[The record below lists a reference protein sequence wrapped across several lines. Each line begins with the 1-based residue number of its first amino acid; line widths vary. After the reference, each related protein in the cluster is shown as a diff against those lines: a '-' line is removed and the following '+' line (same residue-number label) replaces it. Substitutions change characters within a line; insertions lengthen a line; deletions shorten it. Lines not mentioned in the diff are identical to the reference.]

1 MIENIKPTDRIVVD
15 LSMQQIDYNVQKK
28 NSLRQEIAKKYNVPV
43 KNVEIN
49 FKPIVVNVDGKRVSL
64 TDNICNNIQN
74 PEYQKQLMQTYI
86 NLKNYQ
92 DINWEEINK
101 IDNQINAFL
110 DFDQYTKYK
119 LYKLKSLKWSNYLS
133 YGPDNYFD
141 FTKLSG
147 LVLLNSEPANQGGK
161 TTFAID
167 LMRFALFGKSEKCP
181 QLNCVFNSYNEE
193 ATSVVVEACLEIDN
207 EDYVIRRTIN
217 RPTLKRRT
225 KNSKCSQ
232 TLEYFKIVNGNY
244 ENIENCGGE
253 SVKSTNNIIK
263 DAIGNV
269 DDFNLVVSANSYTLN
284 SLLRMGAT
292 ERGELFSRWLGLLSI
307 KKKEEIAS
315 KIWKDSYK
323 KTLLNDKY
331 NKQSLNNEIEDYK
344 TYISGC
350 NEEIV
355 KLNNSLQEVSDN
367 IINYNEK
374 KNVELSKLKPIMDN
388 LELIDVTTIDN
399 EINRLNSEL
408 LVKRGQFQKL
418 KEEYLKIK
426 DITFNPD
433 ELENVKEEKNKIEKD
448 IEVKNIRNAEI
459 KVEIKVINQQIS
471 DIDRLVEEG
480 VCPTCHQKID
490 LAEQDKLK
498 SVHVNH
504 KTQLINEG
512 VKNKEGIDKLT
523 ETLSLVNKKISDL
536 ENSQQTLNL
545 KTQNELQLQ
554 TLKVNIE
561 YLKSQIEKHQTTK
574 DNIKQNEENIK
585 INAAIRAS
593 ILTIDSSIKNETNIK
608 ENYIRE
614 IESKKTIIN
623 QSNDEVNKRQSLIK
637 QLEDEEVLVRNWN
650 LYQEL
655 VGKNGISKL
664 VLKEALPIINSEVN
678 RLLDGLCDF
687 EVELTLD
694 DSNIVVVNLLRDG
707 VVMDLG
713 IAASGFEGTI
723 ASLALR
729 AALGNISSMSK
740 PSLLCIDEVLGP
752 IASTNM
758 ENIHELYKRIVTN
771 YDFII
776 NITHNESIYDWH
788 NHIITVTKEN
798 NISKIKFIN

>member
-49 FKPIVVNVDGKRVSL
+49 FKPIVVNVDGKRISL

-119 LYKLKSLKWSNYLS
+119 QYKLKSLKWSNYLS
-133 YGPDNYFD
+133 YGSDNYFD

-181 QLNCVFNSYNEE
+181 QLSCVFNSYNEE

-244 ENIENCGGE
+244 ESIENCGGE

-315 KIWKDSYK
+315 KIWKDNYK

-331 NKQSLNNEIEDYK
+331 NKQSLINEIEDYK

-448 IEVKNIRNAEI
+448 IEAKNIRNAEI

-498 SVHVNH
+498 SVHINH

-512 VKNKEGIDKLT
+512 VKNKEEIDKLT
-523 ETLSLVNKKISDL
+523 ETLSLVNKKITDL

-614 IESKKTIIN
+614 IESKKTTIN

>member
-119 LYKLKSLKWSNYLS
+119 QYKLKSLKWSNYLS
-133 YGPDNYFD
+133 YGADNYFD

-181 QLNCVFNSYNEE
+181 QLSCVFNSYNEE

-244 ENIENCGGE
+244 ESIENCGGE

-315 KIWKDSYK
+315 KIWKDNYK

-355 KLNNSLQEVSDN
+355 KLNNSLQVVSDN

-408 LVKRGQFQKL
+408 SVKRGQFQKL

-433 ELENVKEEKNKIEKD
+433 ELENVKEEKNNIEKG
-448 IEVKNIRNAEI
+448 IETKNIRNAEI

-512 VKNKEGIDKLT
+512 VKNKEEIDKLT
-523 ETLSLVNKKISDL
+523 ETLNLVNKKISDL
-536 ENSQQTLNL
+536 ETSQQTLNL

-554 TLKVNIE
+554 TLKVNID
-561 YLKSQIEKHQTTK
+561 YLKSQIEKHQATK

-623 QSNDEVNKRQSLIK
+623 QSNDEVTKRQSLIK

-788 NHIITVTKEN
+788 NHVITVTKEN

>member
-119 LYKLKSLKWSNYLS
+119 QYKLKSLKWSNYLS
-133 YGPDNYFD
+133 YGSDNYFD

-181 QLNCVFNSYNEE
+181 QLSCVFNSYNEE

-244 ENIENCGGE
+244 ESIENCGGE

-315 KIWKDSYK
+315 KIWKDNYK

-331 NKQSLNNEIEDYK
+331 NKQSLINEIEDYK

-448 IEVKNIRNAEI
+448 IEAKNIRNAEI

-498 SVHVNH
+498 SVHINH

-512 VKNKEGIDKLT
+512 VKNKEEIDKLT
-523 ETLSLVNKKISDL
+523 ETLSLVNKKITDL

-561 YLKSQIEKHQTTK
+561 YLKSQIEKNQTTK

-614 IESKKTIIN
+614 IESKKTTIN

-655 VGKNGISKL
+655 VRKNGISKL

>member
-1 MIENIKPTDRIVVD
+1 MIENIRPTDRIVVD

-119 LYKLKSLKWSNYLS
+119 QYKLKSLKWSNYLS

-181 QLNCVFNSYNEE
+181 QLSCVFNSYNEE

-244 ENIENCGGE
+244 ESIENCGGE

-315 KIWKDSYK
+315 KIWKDNYK

-331 NKQSLNNEIEDYK
+331 NKQSLINEIEDYK

-448 IEVKNIRNAEI
+448 IEAKNIRNAEI

-498 SVHVNH
+498 SVHINH

-512 VKNKEGIDKLT
+512 VKNKEEIDKLT
-523 ETLSLVNKKISDL
+523 ETLSLVNKKITDL

-614 IESKKTIIN
+614 IESKKTTIN

>member
-119 LYKLKSLKWSNYLS
+119 QYKLKSLKWSNYLS

-147 LVLLNSEPANQGGK
+147 LVLLNSVPANQGGK

-244 ENIENCGGE
+244 ESIENCGGE

-315 KIWKDSYK
+315 KIWKDNYK

-448 IEVKNIRNAEI
+448 IEAKNIRNAEI

-512 VKNKEGIDKLT
+512 VKNKEEIDKLT